1 MPLITT
7 EVIIGK
13 GKHTVTM
20 MDIGEEVLQNDL
32 PPGKGAADYEML
44 ANQYPDSPL
53 FSEGPFNSAK
63 SYAEYYMMSV
73 FGRGNDSSA
82 LQNFNPRSNP
92 DFAGTSVDLSLR
104 HASSADTNEL
114 VPEMYDDFKTN
125 AGNQVISL
133 TPDNVEDIG
142 SMPLTSYYPNTASP
156 STTIGSAQ
164 LGLPNGL
171 ADEQGPTAG
180 PISVQD
186 VPTRHVKQ
194 FGVGNGSYEKPDEST
209 LEIASRISVV
219 EV

>member
-125 AGNQVISL
+125 AEFREKAKYL
-133 TPDNVEDIG
+133 TL
-142 SMPLTSYYPNTASP
+142 SHLTSLKILRLSKNMMIQKDTYFLN
-156 STTIGSAQ
+156 
-164 LGLPNGL
+164 LN
-171 ADEQGPTAG
+171 
-180 PISVQD
+180 
-186 VPTRHVKQ
+186 
-194 FGVGNGSYEKPDEST
+194 
-209 LEIASRISVV
+209 
-219 EV
+219 